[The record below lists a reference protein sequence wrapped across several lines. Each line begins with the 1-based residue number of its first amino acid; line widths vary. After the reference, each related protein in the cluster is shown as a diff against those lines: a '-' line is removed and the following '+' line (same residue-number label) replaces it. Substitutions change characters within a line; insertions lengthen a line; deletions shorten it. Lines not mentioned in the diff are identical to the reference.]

1 MSTTLD
7 SLNLRPQEKRVLV
20 VLAVVVFVVLN
31 LVLVVPRFKDYG
43 KIKKDLAATKIS
55 IDRYNGVIRQDTDPA
70 NGYQKQLRELSKAPE
85 GKVSSTEIQLEQ
97 TVTREAAAN
106 GLFIQT
112 IQNVASQVIGSSGQS
127 DKFFARQSVR
137 VTIQATEDALV
148 KFLFDVGNDPAMIRV
163 WELQLNLADN
173 NRFKLNSTVLLTA
186 DYQKEVPTNAAPLK
200 PAGPVKVTPQGPT
213 NVPAK
218 AAAPPPT
225 NATAKAAAQA
235 QAAAARRAGARSAG
249 TNSTNINRGAAKR
262 TARSARAGPIRRSTR
277 VGPDRRAAGARPDP
291 ANAPRAK
298 DD

>member
-20 VLAVVVFVVLN
+20 GLAVVVFVVLN

-43 KIKKDLAATKIS
+43 ILKKELAATKDT
-55 IDRYNGVIRQDTDPA
+55 IDKYNRFIYKDTNSVD
-70 NGYQKQLRELSKAPE
+70 GYQKVLKDLSKAPE

-148 KFLFDVGNDPAMIRV
+148 KFLYDVGNDPAMIRV
-163 WELQLNLADN
+163 WELQLNPADN
-173 NRFKLNSTVLLTA
+173 NRYKLNATMLLTA
-186 DYQKEVPTNAAPLK
+186 DYQKEVPTNAAP
-200 PAGPVKVTPQGPT
+200 VKSASLVKNVTPQGPT

-218 AAAPPPT
+218 TAAPAPT
-225 NATAKAAAQA
+225 NAVQKTA
-235 QAAAARRAGARSAG
+235 ARSAG
-249 TNSTNINRGAAKR
+249 ANPTNTNPNPAAVRRGFSPPPAPPAPGQSAAPPASGRTGGPQAPNRLR
-262 TARSARAGPIRRSTR
+262 RGPPQESMT
-277 VGPDRRAAGARPDP
+277 
-291 ANAPRAK
+291 N
-298 DD
+298 